1 MAYTGSFFWM
11 WRFAPHLA
19 CTNSRVLLKKG
30 EQSKRQKAFGSD
42 KIGSTIFRYPWC
54 SLNNKR
60 CFEPNIVKTGMTLTC
75 LDRRMCPALLLW
87 DARSWAALSPAL
99 PVGTR
104 CLNEREMEGRT
115 ETNPSPR
122 SRSDH
127 FELIV
132 CTLKT
137 VVPQNIFGF
146 FSMTFMVWGSENKFL
161 VKDWRFCLTW
171 WQSRHSIHLKVYM
184 THK

>member
-19 CTNSRVLLKKG
+19 STNSRVLLKKG
-30 EQSKRQKAFGSD
+30 EQNKRQKAFCSD
-42 KIGSTIFRYPWC
+42 KIGSTISRYPWC

-60 CFEPNIVKTGMTLTC
+60 CFELNIVKTGMRLTY
-75 LDRRMCPALLLW
+75 LDCRTCPALLLW

-99 PVGTR
+99 PVRTR

-115 ETNPSPR
+115 ETNSSPR
-122 SRSDH
+122 SQSDH
-127 FELIV
+127 LELIT

-137 VVPQNIFGF
+137 VAQQNSFRF
-146 FSMTFMVWGSENKFL
+146 FSITFMVWGSENKL
-161 VKDWRFCLTW
+161 LGKD
-171 WQSRHSIHLKVYM
+171 
-184 THK
+184 

>member
-1 MAYTGSFFWM
+1 M

-19 CTNSRVLLKKG
+19 STNSRVLLKKR
-30 EQSKRQKAFGSD
+30 EQSKRQKAFCSD

-60 CFEPNIVKTGMTLTC
+60 CFELNIVKTSMRLTN
-75 LDRRMCPALLLW
+75 LDHRTCPALLLW
-87 DARSWAALSPAL
+87 DARSWAAPSPAL

-115 ETNPSPR
+115 ETNSAPR

-127 FELIV
+127 FESIV

-137 VVPQNIFGF
+137 VVHQKSFRF
-146 FSMTFMVWGSENKFL
+146 FAITFMVWGRENKL
-161 VKDWRFCLTW
+161 LSKDQRFYLTW
-171 WQSRHSIHLKVYM
+171 WQSQHSIHPKVYM